1 MIIWGNKKQRE
12 GVGYLIHSCYRC
24 GVTVHVVAEQKSK
37 FTVYFIPVF
46 TYSHKAFL
54 FCISCDAETE
64 LGGEEAKEAIASA
77 MPRFMLEAM
86 IAGIQE
92 SAVTK
97 RESEIAARLPATT
110 TRATKRAPS
119 VKKQAGTRAKPTKAT
134 PKAGK
139 PAATA
144 RKKKAAPKKPPRK
157 LRAWE

>member
-12 GVGYLIHSCYRC
+12 GVGYLIHSCSRC

-54 FCISCDAETE
+54 FCSSCDAETE

-92 SAVTK
+92 SAVAK

-110 TRATKRAPS
+110 TRATKRVPA
-119 VKKQAGTRAKPTKAT
+119 VKKKAETRTKPTKAI

-144 RKKKAAPKKPPRK
+144 PKKKAAPKTRPR
-157 LRAWE
+157 RAWEL

>member
-54 FCISCDAETE
+54 FCSSCDAETE
-64 LGGEEAKEAIASA
+64 LGSEEAKEAIASA

-92 SAVTK
+92 SAVAK
-97 RESEIAARLPATT
+97 RESEIVARLPATT

-119 VKKQAGTRAKPTKAT
+119 VKKKAGTRAKPTKAT

-144 RKKKAAPKKPPRK
+144 RKKKAVPKTRPR
-157 LRAWE
+157 RAWEL